1 MKGFDNHPYIPN
13 SAPEIQAEMLR
24 EIGLASLEELHKN
37 VPDALKL
44 KDTMKLPR
52 AFGSEYELR
61 RHVEGLL
68 GKNTD
73 CKKNLNFLGA
83 GCWQHYVP
91 ALCDEVNSR
100 GEFLTGYGGE
110 PYNELGRFQS
120 LFEYASM
127 VAELVDMEV
136 VNVPTMDWA
145 QAAATTARWRSGSQT
160 APR

>member
-73 CKKNLNFLGA
+73 CKKILPGYI
-83 GCWQHYVP
+83 CHR
-91 ALCDEVNSR
+91 R
-100 GEFLTGYGGE
+100 GGTLKKS
-110 PYNELGRFQS
+110 GREHRFVIKIS
-120 LFEYASM
+120 H
-127 VAELVDMEV
+127 
-136 VNVPTMDWA
+136 
-145 QAAATTARWRSGSQT
+145 TT
-160 APR
+160 